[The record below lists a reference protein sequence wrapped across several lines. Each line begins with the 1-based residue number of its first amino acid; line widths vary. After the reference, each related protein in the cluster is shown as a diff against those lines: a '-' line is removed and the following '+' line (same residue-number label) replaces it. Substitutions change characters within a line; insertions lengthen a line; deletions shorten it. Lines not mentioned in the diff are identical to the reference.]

1 MQLASSC
8 TLLLGAVLAVGGCGG
23 ESGRDEAYYE
33 TRDSGR
39 PAAAPTAPVTVTR
52 QEAAADP
59 AMKDDVGGEAIA
71 LPQEGGPDE
80 ADEAPRPVRR
90 VIYNATL
97 DLTVADL
104 DGVAETVA
112 RLVADAGGYVANS
125 TIRGTSGSQRSATW
139 AVRVP
144 IEKFDAFLREAAR
157 LGEVNSLSTGSQE
170 VTAEFYDAEAR
181 LRNKRQEEER
191 LLELLETGAGT
202 LEDILKVE
210 TEVSRVRQE
219 IEQIEG
225 RLRLLRDLTALST
238 ATIHATEVR
247 EYIAT
252 QPGGFPTFGERVSTA
267 WTRTLDALL
276 QAGQFIVILAVAVA
290 PWLGVLAVLALPGLL
305 LYRFVRRMARAAP
318 VRPGQ
323 RTV

>member
-1 MQLASSC
+1 MQLASFC
-8 TLLLGAVLAVGGCGG
+8 TVLLGGVLVVGGCGG
-23 ESGRDEAYYE
+23 ESSPDANYDAGRDAEPASARLPE
-33 TRDSGR
+33 TVAQLDDAGG
-39 PAAAPTAPVTVTR
+39 PARNDQA
-52 QEAAADP
+52 
-59 AMKDDVGGEAIA
+59 GGEAVV
-71 LPQEGGPDE
+71 LPQEDGAGN
-80 ADEAPRPVRR
+80 ADEAARPVRR
-90 VIYNATL
+90 VIYSATL

-112 RLVADAGGYVANS
+112 QLVTEAGGYIANS

-144 IEKFDAFLREAAR
+144 VEKFDAFLREAAR

-202 LEDILKVE
+202 LEEILKVE
-210 TEVSRVRQE
+210 TEVSRIRQE

-267 WTRTLDALL
+267 WTRTLDALV
-276 QAGQFIVILAVAVA
+276 QFGQWIVILAVAAA

-305 LYRFVRRMARAAP
+305 LYRLVRRMARTTP
-318 VRPGQ
+318 MRPRQ
-323 RTV
+323 KTA

>member
-1 MQLASSC
+1 MQLASFC
-8 TLLLGAVLAVGGCGG
+8 TVLLGAVLVVGGCGG
-23 ESGRDEAYYE
+23 ESSPDANYDAGRDTY
-33 TRDSGR
+33 
-39 PAAAPTAPVTVTR
+39 PASAPTPVPETVA
-52 QEAAADP
+52 QLDDAGGP
-59 AMKDDVGGEAIA
+59 ARKDQAGGEAVV
-71 LPQEGGPDE
+71 LPQENGAGN
-80 ADEAPRPVRR
+80 ADEAARPVRR

-104 DGVAETVA
+104 DNVAETVA
-112 RLVADAGGYVANS
+112 RLVSDAGGYVASS

-139 AVRVP
+139 SVRVP
-144 IEKFDAFLREAAR
+144 VEKFDGFLSEAAR

-247 EYIAT
+247 DYIAT

-276 QAGQFIVILAVAVA
+276 QFGQFIVILAVAAA
-290 PWLGVLAVLALPGLL
+290 PWLGVLAVLALPGVL
-305 LYRFVRRMARAAP
+305 LYRFVRRSGRTAP
-318 VRPGQ
+318 ARPGP
-323 RTV
+323 RAV